1 MYTIPR
7 VYKKN
12 MDIVACT
19 DSRNMMPTGVMI
31 CSVCENNRN
40 VDIVFHII
48 TDEDVTIKNWQELE
62 NVVAPYN
69 KKIVVFHP
77 ITEDVLNNHFPGVD
91 KRIPRASYFRLFL
104 TKLLPHDLDK
114 VLYLD
119 GDIIVRHSLT
129 ELWNVDVSAYALAAV
144 PDMRE
149 GTIDRYNRLQYSPSL
164 GYFNAGMLLINLKYW
179 REHQVVDQFLDCMRK
194 HQVQLVY
201 HDQDILNFVFHEQKK
216 MLPIKYNFQHG
227 HLWKEPLF
235 DFRRYEQQVAE
246 ARKDPV
252 IIHYTGGKPWMSY
265 IKYPNPYGSSFF
277 KYQDM
282 TNWKGI
288 KVDNRSLK
296 TRIRACIGD
305 MLRWMNLRPQLRN
318 DYIEIAPID

>member
-1 MYTIPR
+1 
-7 VYKKN
+7 
-12 MDIVACT
+12 MDIVVCT
-19 DSRNMMPTGVMI
+19 DKRNVMPMGVMMT
-31 CSVCENNRN
+31 SVCVNNPEM
-40 VDIVFHII
+40 DTCFHIVI
-48 TDEDVTIKNWQELE
+48 DEDVSCSQCNDLKG
-62 NVVAPYN
+62 VVAPYRG
-69 KKIVVFHP
+69 KTVVFHAVP
-77 ITEDVLNNHFPGVD
+77 QSLLNHHFPNVD
-91 KRIPRASYFRLFL
+91 KRIPRATYFRLFL
-104 TKLLPHDLDK
+104 TELLPDNIHK
-114 VLYLD
+114 VLYFD
-119 GDIIVRHSLT
+119 GDMIVRHSLT

-149 GTIDRYNRLQYSPSL
+149 GTINRYNRLQYSPSL

-194 HQVQLVY
+194 HQEQLVY
-201 HDQDILNFVFHEQKK
+201 HDQDIMNFVFHNQKL

-235 DFRRYEQQVAE
+235 DFRRYELQVAE

-265 IKYPNPYGSSFF
+265 IKYPNPYSSSFF

-282 TNWKGI
+282 TKWKGI

-296 TRIRACIGD
+296 TKIRAFIGD
-305 MLRWMNLRPQLRN
+305 MLRWMNLRPQIRN

>member
-1 MYTIPR
+1 
-7 VYKKN
+7 
-12 MDIVACT
+12 MDIVVCT
-19 DSRNMMPTGVMI
+19 DKWNVMPMGVMMT
-31 CSVCENNRN
+31 SVCVNNPEM
-40 VDIVFHII
+40 DTCFHIVI
-48 TDEDVTIKNWQELE
+48 DEDVSCSQCNDLKG
-62 NVVAPYN
+62 VVAPYRG
-69 KKIVVFHP
+69 KTVVFHAVP
-77 ITEDVLNNHFPGVD
+77 QSLLNHHFPNVD
-91 KRIPRASYFRLFL
+91 KRIPRATYFRLFL
-104 TKLLPHDLDK
+104 TELLPDNIHK
-114 VLYLD
+114 VLYFD
-119 GDIIVRHSLT
+119 GDMIVRHSLT

-149 GTIDRYNRLQYSPSL
+149 GTINRYNRLQYSPSL

-194 HQVQLVY
+194 HQEQLVY
-201 HDQDILNFVFHEQKK
+201 HDQDIMNFVFHNQKL

-235 DFRRYEQQVAE
+235 DFRRYELQVAE

-265 IKYPNPYGSSFF
+265 IKYPNPYSSSFF

-282 TNWKGI
+282 TKWKGI

-296 TRIRACIGD
+296 TKIRAFIGD
-305 MLRWMNLRPQLRN
+305 MLRWMNLRPQIRN

>member
-1 MYTIPR
+1 
-7 VYKKN
+7 
-12 MDIVACT
+12 MDIVVCT
-19 DSRNMMPTGVMI
+19 DKRNIMPTGVMI
-31 CSVCENNRN
+31 CSVCENNRD

-48 TDEDVTIKNWQELE
+48 IDEDVTIKNRHELE
-62 NVVAPYN
+62 TVIAPYN
-69 KKIVVFHP
+69 NKSVVFHP
-77 ITEDVLNNHFPGVD
+77 VTEGIKNNTFPGID

-104 TKLLPHDLDK
+104 TELLPDNIHK
-114 VLYLD
+114 VLYFD
-119 GDIIVRHSLT
+119 GDMIVRHSLT

-194 HQVQLVY
+194 HQEQLVY
-201 HDQDILNFVFHEQKK
+201 HDQDILNFVFHNQKL

-235 DFRRYEQQVAE
+235 DFWRYEQQVAE

-265 IKYPNPYGSSFF
+265 IKYPNPYSSSFF

-282 TNWKGI
+282 TKWKGI

-296 TRIRACIGD
+296 TKIRTAVGD
-305 MLRWMNLRPQLRN
+305 VLRWMKIRPVVKN
-318 DYIEIAPID
+318 NFIDINPID

>member
-1 MYTIPR
+1 
-7 VYKKN
+7 
-12 MDIVACT
+12 MDIVVCT
-19 DSRNMMPTGVMI
+19 DKRNVMPMGVMMT
-31 CSVCENNRN
+31 SVCVNNPEM
-40 VDIVFHII
+40 DTCFHIVI
-48 TDEDVTIKNWQELE
+48 DEDVSCSQCNDLKG
-62 NVVAPYN
+62 VVAPYRG
-69 KKIVVFHP
+69 KTVVFHAVP
-77 ITEDVLNNHFPGVD
+77 QSLLNHHFPNVD
-91 KRIPRASYFRLFL
+91 KRIPRATYFRLFL
-104 TKLLPHDLDK
+104 TELLPDNIHK
-114 VLYLD
+114 VLYFD
-119 GDIIVRHSLT
+119 GDMIVRHSLT

-149 GTIDRYNRLQYSPSL
+149 GTINRYNRLQYSPSL

-194 HQVQLVY
+194 HQEQLVY
-201 HDQDILNFVFHEQKK
+201 HDQDIMNFVFHNQKL

-227 HLWKEPLF
+227 HLWKESLF
-235 DFRRYEQQVAE
+235 DFWRYEQQVAE

-265 IKYPNPYGSSFF
+265 IKYPNPYSSSFF

-282 TNWKGI
+282 TKWKGI

-296 TRIRACIGD
+296 TKIRAFIGD
-305 MLRWMNLRPQLRN
+305 MLRWMNLRPQIRN

>member
-1 MYTIPR
+1 
-7 VYKKN
+7 
-12 MDIVACT
+12 MDIVVCT
-19 DSRNMMPTGVMI
+19 DKRNVMPMGVMMT
-31 CSVCENNRN
+31 SVCVNNPEM
-40 VDIVFHII
+40 DTCFHIVI
-48 TDEDVTIKNWQELE
+48 DEDVSCSQCNDLKG
-62 NVVAPYN
+62 VVAPYRG
-69 KKIVVFHP
+69 KTVVFHAVP
-77 ITEDVLNNHFPGVD
+77 QSLLNHHFPNVD
-91 KRIPRASYFRLFL
+91 KRIPRATYFRLFL
-104 TKLLPHDLDK
+104 TELLPDNIHK
-114 VLYLD
+114 VLYFD
-119 GDIIVRHSLT
+119 GDMIVRHSLT

-149 GTIDRYNRLQYSPSL
+149 GTINRYNRLQYSPSL

-194 HQVQLVY
+194 HQEQLVY
-201 HDQDILNFVFHEQKK
+201 HDQDIMNFVFHNQKL

-235 DFRRYEQQVAE
+235 DFWRYEQQVAE

-265 IKYPNPYGSSFF
+265 IKYPNPYSSSFF

-282 TNWKGI
+282 TKWKGI

-296 TRIRACIGD
+296 TKIRAFIGD
-305 MLRWMNLRPQLRN
+305 MLRWMNLRPQIRN